1 MARRSVSLPAP
12 ARDALEMLGAQIRL
26 ARHQR
31 GWTVAELAER
41 IGVSDPTVIAVESG
55 SPGTAV
61 GTVLTA
67 ATLVGVPLFGA
78 EDRDELARMRRRG
91 EERLAL
97 ISSRVR
103 RGSDDADRDDDF
115 AF

>member
-1 MARRSVSLPAP
+1 MARRSISVPAP
-12 ARDALEMLGAQIRL
+12 ARDALGVLGGQIRF

-41 IGVSDPTVIAVESG
+41 IGVSAPTVIAIESG
-55 SPGTAV
+55 APGTAI

-67 ATLVGVPLFGA
+67 ATLVGVPLFGV

-97 ISSRVR
+97 IGSRVR
-103 RGSDDADRDDDF
+103 SGSDDSEGDDDF